1 MRGRALVLSLFA
13 AVASASLL
21 GAAQIDFNA
30 APLAPGASTPAAQQI
45 TLTGSINSRTGDDVR
60 GVAVATIAEGWH
72 VNSNKPL
79 DEFVIPTVLTL
90 DPSTADLVSAQYPA
104 HELVAFAFTNGSK
117 LAVYQGT
124 IQIPFTAKLK
134 PGAQSIKANLRYQAC
149 NDHLCLPPKNATAD
163 ILLNVV
169 AAPAPTT
176 ATAAPNAPAAPN
188 GTSFTPL
195 SAAPQGAAAAKP
207 SLLSTDIGGTFAA
220 RGLPLTL
227 LAIFVLGL
235 ALNLTPCVYPLI
247 PITIGY
253 FSSQSEGSRGQR
265 IALSSVYVV
274 GLAITYSALGVFSAL
289 SGRLFGAWLQL
300 PAVLIFFALLML
312 VMASSMFGAF
322 EITVPH
328 FISDRSGGRAGLA
341 GALTMGLLIG
351 IVAAPCVGP
360 FVISLIALVS
370 SIGSP
375 FLGFLMFFVLALG
388 LGVPYL
394 FLGIFS
400 SGLNAIPRSGMWMVQ
415 VKKAMGFV
423 LIAMAFYFLRPLLG
437 EEIFRYGVAA
447 SLLVGA
453 AFLFVSRAQGA
464 RVLRIAIAILL
475 LAGGVAFALPRS
487 GGSAVRWDRYDAK
500 AIAAASS
507 SKKPV
512 VIDFYADWC
521 MPCKELDEK
530 TFSDAKVADEL
541 QRFTRVKANLT
552 AADDPLTKQLTQEY
566 AIIGVPTLVFIGSDG
581 HELRDLRLSGFEA
594 PDAFRA
600 RLAKVQ

>member
-1 MRGRALVLSLFA
+1 VVR
-13 AVASASLL
+13 
-21 GAAQIDFNA
+21 AQIDFNA
-30 APLAPGASTPAAQQI
+30 PPPAPGEAASPAAQQI
-45 TLTGSINSRTGDDVR
+45 TLSGSLEARTGEDVR
-60 GVAVATIAEGWH
+60 GVAVAKIADGWH

-90 DPSTADLVSAQYPA
+90 DPATATLTGAQYPA
-104 HELVAFAFTNGSK
+104 HRLQSFAFTNGSQ
-117 LAVYQGT
+117 LAVYEGT
-124 IQIPFTAKLK
+124 IRIPFTARVK
-134 PGAQSIKANLRYQAC
+134 PGAQNIKATLRYQAC
-149 NDHLCLPPKNATAD
+149 NDHLCLPPKTVTAD
-163 ILLNVV
+163 IALTVIAGGSGGV
-169 AAPAPTT
+169 GAPSAS
-176 ATAAPNAPAAPN
+176 
-188 GTSFTPL
+188 SFTPL
-195 SAAPQGAAAAKP
+195 SQAPPGAQAAKA
-207 SLLSTDIGGTFAA
+207 SLLSSDIGGTFAS

-253 FSSQSEGSRGQR
+253 FSSQSQGSRGQR
-265 IALSSVYVV
+265 VALSMTYVI

-394 FLGIFS
+394 FLGVFS
-400 SGLNAIPRSGMWMVQ
+400 SGLSSIPRSGMWMVQ

-437 EEIFRYGVAA
+437 EEVFRWGVAA
-447 SLLVGA
+447 SLLIGA
-453 AFLFVSRAQGA
+453 AFLFVSKAQGA
-464 RVLRIAIAILL
+464 RVLRIAIALLL
-475 LAGGVAFALPRS
+475 LAGGVAFALPRRE
-487 GGSAVRWDRYDAK
+487 GSAVRWDRYDAK
-500 AIAAASS
+500 TIAAAASS
-507 SKKPV
+507 KRPV

-521 MPCKELDEK
+521 MPCKELDQK
-530 TFSDAKVADEL
+530 TFGEPKVAEEL
-541 QRFTRVKANLT
+541 ERFVRIKANLT
-552 AADDPLTKQLTQEY
+552 AAEDPLTRQLTQEY
-566 AIIGVPTLVFIGSDG
+566 GIVGVPTLVFIGSDG
-581 HELRDLRLSGFEA
+581 HELRDARLSGFEE
-594 PDAFRA
+594 PPAFRA
-600 RLAKVQ
+600 RLAKVR